1 MATTIILSSY
11 FETLI
16 CLILATGLGKGDA
29 LNAYFKR
36 AINIVYF
43 FLPKFPF
50 CIVRKMACRSQ
61 WVHHPVRLH
70 SVYFMSG
77 GAFYFGMPAV
87 HKSSSFLIYQL
98 NFCKGVKIL
107 WCRTQ
112 KELHP
117 FFGSFFISF
126 AMFREILNFLF
137 VFLKMNDESEVSI
150 YYVFF
155 SMFIFNAPFP
165 SLSALKFSCEKFVHV
180 HVK

>member
-11 FETLI
+11 FEMLV
-16 CLILATGLGKGDA
+16 CLILATGLRKGDA

-70 SVYFMSG
+70 SIYFMSG

-112 KELHP
+112 KE
-117 FFGSFFISF
+117 F

-155 SMFIFNAPFP
+155 PCSFLMHH
-165 SLSALKFSCEKFVHV
+165 SHHCLL
-180 HVK
+180 

>member
-1 MATTIILSSY
+1 MATTIILSSF
-11 FETLI
+11 FETLV

-70 SVYFMSG
+70 SIYFMSG

-117 FFGSFFISF
+117 FFGSLFYQFCHVQGNIEFSF
-126 AMFREILNFLF
+126 C
-137 VFLKMNDESEVSI
+137 VFKDE
-150 YYVFF
+150 
-155 SMFIFNAPFP
+155 
-165 SLSALKFSCEKFVHV
+165 
-180 HVK
+180 

>member
-11 FETLI
+11 FETLV

-70 SVYFMSG
+70 SIYFMSG

-87 HKSSSFLIYQL
+87 HKSSSFLILLVEFLQRCK
-98 NFCKGVKIL
+98 NFMVQDTKGVASL
-107 WCRTQ
+107 FW
-112 KELHP
+112 
-117 FFGSFFISF
+117 
-126 AMFREILNFLF
+126 FLF
-137 VFLKMNDESEVSI
+137 
-150 YYVFF
+150 Y
-155 SMFIFNAPFP
+155 
-165 SLSALKFSCEKFVHV
+165 
-180 HVK
+180 